1 MKKIIIFAFIVTAL
15 LFTVT
20 PSVQAKQQF
29 FKLPI
34 PEWFNQ
40 AIQPFQNTIKALT
53 GKVDNHEARIAELEK
68 KIVSLEE
75 KINNQQIQ
83 LNNQVNL
90 FTNPNGGGILTT
102 PSDPVGIGPTNPT
115 QQLDLNCGSNCQDL
129 LHIP

>member
-1 MKKIIIFAFIVTAL
+1 MKKIIIFAFIVATL

-34 PEWFNQ
+34 PEWFSQ

-75 KINNQQIQ
+75 KINSQTNSLI
-83 LNNQVNL
+83 
-90 FTNPNGGGILTT
+90 NPNNSGITIT
-102 PSDPVGIGPTNPT
+102 PSAPIGIGPTNPT
-115 QQLDLNCGSNCQDL
+115 QQLDLNCGSSCQDL